1 MNIDWAQIVTHVIG
15 FLITL
20 WLLKK
25 YAWSAILGFV
35 EGRRERIANSFADIE
50 KGQAEVEAKKKQYDQ
65 ELEKIELLRREKIQQ
80 AAREAEALASEI
92 KEEARKETVEMRQ
105 KAERDIAIELDKANE
120 VLKDRIIDAVF
131 VTTEKMIKGQLDKNK
146 HNKLINDYLAD
157 MKLD

>member
-1 MNIDWAQIVTHVIG
+1 MNIDWGQIVTHVIG

-25 YAWSAILGFV
+25 YAWSALLGFV
-35 EGRRERIANSFADIE
+35 EGRREKIANSFAEIE
-50 KGQAEVEAKKKQYDQ
+50 QGQAGVEAKKKQYDQ
-65 ELEKIELLRREKIQQ
+65 ELEQIEVLRREKIQE
-80 AAREAEALASEI
+80 AAREAETLASEI

-105 KAERDIAIELDKANE
+105 KAERDIGVEMDKANE
-120 VLKDRIIDAVF
+120 VLKDRIVYAV
-131 VTTEKMIKGQLDKNK
+131 VTTTEKMIKEQLDKEK

>member
-35 EGRRERIANSFADIE
+35 ESRREKIANSFADIE
-50 KGQAEVEAKKKQYDQ
+50 QGQAEVEAKKKQYDQ
-65 ELEKIELLRREKIQQ
+65 ELETIEALRRERIQE

-146 HNKLINDYLAD
+146 HTQLINDYLAD